1 VNSVLNFLIVY
12 LRRTGLSAARDEA
25 VPALKLQ
32 NRRRLLGYL
41 VPLINLP
48 LLLVKAQEIYTSASS
63 GLQWN
68 TPEFLNDI
76 FLLLLGLGVVLLLPS
91 FAPVYASSYA
101 LTGTGLKI
109 SRFMKRKVTLPYPG
123 IERIE
128 LHLRDEKRGEPS
140 QEALKYS
147 RDSINQLRKA
157 GFKFA
162 DYTNDEA
169 NVTLLFSENKVYMIS
184 PAYPKVFANKLRKRI
199 GRLPVRIVHL
209 TPRGKRIQ
217 DQAS

>member
-1 VNSVLNFLIVY
+1 M
-12 LRRTGLSAARDEA
+12 GLSAARDEA

-48 LLLVKAQEIYTSASS
+48 LLLVKAQEILTSASS

-76 FLLLLGLGVVLLLPS
+76 FLLLLGLGIVFFLPS
-91 FAPVYASSYA
+91 FVPVYTSSYA
-101 LTGTGLKI
+101 LTGSGLKI

-162 DYTNDEA
+162 DYTNDDTA
-169 NVTLLFSENKVYMIS
+169 IALLITESSVYLLS
-184 PAYPKVFANKLRKRI
+184 PKYPKAFTQKLRKRV
-199 GRLPVRIVHL
+199 GKLPVKMVEL
-209 TPRGKRIQ
+209 TARGKRIRQ
-217 DQAS
+217 I